1 MCNIYTGEIAA
12 ANVNVQSA
20 LRIGEEMM
28 TKFESSLLEV
38 ITVGKI
44 NEKSAKYDHVKF
56 DIDTILTRV
65 LYLPNQNVK
74 LKRKF

>member
-28 TKFESSLLEV
+28 TTFENSLPEVFFKKMSKEV
-38 ITVGKI
+38 ITV
-44 NEKSAKYDHVKF
+44 
-56 DIDTILTRV
+56 
-65 LYLPNQNVK
+65 
-74 LKRKF
+74 